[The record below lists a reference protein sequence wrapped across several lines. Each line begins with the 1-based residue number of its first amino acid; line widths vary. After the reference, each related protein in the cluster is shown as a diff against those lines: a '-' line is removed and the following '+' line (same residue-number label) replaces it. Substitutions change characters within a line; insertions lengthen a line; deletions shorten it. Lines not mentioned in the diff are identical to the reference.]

1 MDYAIEERIAMLTA
15 ATLWEKTLTELRNIL
30 TEVTVMNVF
39 GQSRGVSLVDNVL
52 TVEVS
57 DGRPAAEIQQQW
69 GQIILATLIKA
80 GAPEG
85 IGAVFVEKRLSE
97 PMPVQGSAAAQKDPR
112 AGSGLSAKFT
122 FDAFVEGPSNQF
134 PLAMARYVAQ
144 HPGDEN
150 SHTNPL
156 FMYGPTGV
164 GKTHLLHAIG
174 NLGLKVNPNLTVLYT
189 TCERLLD
196 DYLGMWNTEERKAA
210 FHQKYRTP
218 DMLLVDDIQFLSGKQ
233 GLQNEFFTIFNELTG
248 NQKQI
253 VMTSDRAPKDIPDLM
268 DRLMSR
274 FQSGVCADVDMP
286 AYETRLNI
294 LRVKLREYGTVE
306 LSDEVL
312 DFMAKHVSSSV
323 RSLEGAL
330 SIVVNYARIFPQ
342 NSRQAITVEVLE
354 KSILKDLISQQET
367 MTKLTCGD
375 IIAAVCKHF
384 NVRQEDVVGPGK
396 MREIVIP
403 RQLAI
408 FLCRKLTTSSTTDI
422 GRAFAR
428 NHSTIVH
435 NCATIQGLY
444 KTNDHWTV
452 DALHAI
458 VNALGRSYSDLA

>member
-1 MDYAIEERIAMLTA
+1 MLTA

-39 GQSRGVSLVDNVL
+39 GQSRGVSLVDNTL

-57 DGRPAAEIQQQW
+57 EGRPAEEIQQQW
-69 GQIILATLIKA
+69 GQIILATLMKV

-85 IGAVFVEKRLSE
+85 ISAIFKE
-97 PMPVQGSAAAQKDPR
+97 PPKEQAAQGVPEVQRDSR
-112 AGSGLSAKFT
+112 EGSGLMEKFT

-134 PLAMARYVAQ
+134 PLAMAKYVAQ

-174 NLGLKVNPNLTVLYT
+174 NLGIKVKPGLTVLYT

-233 GLQNEFFTIFNELTG
+233 GLQNEFFTIFNELTDS
-248 NQKQI
+248 QKQI

-306 LSDEVL
+306 LSDEGEACE
-312 DFMAKHVSSSV
+312 FKRAKPGRGTVYRGELRAYLPGEQPSADHGGCAGEESAEGPHLAAGDNDEALV
-323 RSLEGAL
+323 RGHYRRG
-330 SIVVNYARIFPQ
+330 V
-342 NSRQAITVEVLE
+342 QAF
-354 KSILKDLISQQET
+354 QR
-367 MTKLTCGD
+367 
-375 IIAAVCKHF
+375 A
-384 NVRQEDVVGPGK
+384 PG
-396 MREIVIP
+396 
-403 RQLAI
+403 
-408 FLCRKLTTSSTTDI
+408 
-422 GRAFAR
+422 GYYRAG
-428 NHSTIVH
+428 
-435 NCATIQGLY
+435 Q
-444 KTNDHWTV
+444 
-452 DALHAI
+452 DA
-458 VNALGRSYSDLA
+458 

>member
-1 MDYAIEERIAMLTA
+1 MLTA

-39 GQSRGVSLVDNVL
+39 GQSRGVSLVDNTL

-57 DGRPAAEIQQQW
+57 EGRPAEEIQQQW
-69 GQIILATLIKA
+69 GQIILATLMKV

-85 IGAVFVEKRLSE
+85 ISAIFKE
-97 PMPVQGSAAAQKDPR
+97 PPKEQAAQGVPEVQRDSR
-112 AGSGLSAKFT
+112 EGSGLMEKFT

-134 PLAMARYVAQ
+134 PLAMAKYVAQ

-174 NLGLKVNPNLTVLYT
+174 NLGIKVKPGLTVLYT

-233 GLQNEFFTIFNELTG
+233 GLQNEFFTIFNELTDS
-248 NQKQI
+248 QKQI

-330 SIVVNYARIFPQ
+330 SIVVNYARIFPA
-342 NSRQAITVEVLE
+342 NSRQLITVDVLE
-354 KSILKDLISQQET
+354 KSLLKDLISQQET
-367 MTKLTCGD
+367 MTKLSCGD
-375 IIAAVCKHF
+375 IIGAVCKHF
-384 NVRQEDVVGPGK
+384 NVRQEDIIGPGK
-396 MREIVIP
+396 MREVVFP
-403 RQLAI
+403 RQVAI
-408 FLCRKLTTSSTTDI
+408 FLCRKLTTSSTLDI
-422 GRAFAR
+422 GRAFSR
-428 NHSTIVH
+428 NHSTILH

-444 KTNDHWTV
+444 KSNDHGTV
-452 DALHAI
+452 ESLHTI
-458 VNALGRSYSDLA
+458 VSALGRSFSDLA